1 MPGDRRLARSASPSA
16 GSSEPALTAPWLV
29 LAIIVCLLIPG
40 NFSVAGTQMSPNRT
54 ILLLIFPFLGWRW
67 LRGDAGGPNVVD
79 VLMLLST
86 AWLGLALTV
95 NHGLGTLPRST
106 ILCVEIFGGYLVGRM
121 LIRNTADYRR
131 FFVLLTLGFAC
142 LLPFAVVEL
151 LTGKNLVRA
160 LFEPIFNIPPRQG
173 NLGQR
178 LGMTRSQTVFEH
190 PILFGLVASM
200 AVANVLYIWRD
211 KFVRSVQLAA
221 FFVFMVF
228 TTISSGPMLSVLLQ
242 LAMTLWDRMGWFLRG
257 KWFWLAGAAALAL
270 VVLYFAAEF
279 HILDFIIQNLMFNP
293 QTADG
298 RLVILEYGSAEIV
311 RHPVFGIGLNEWVRP
326 WYKAP
331 SVDNFWLNYAMR
343 FGLPSLVLLVAALAI
358 SCSRIAMQSTLTR
371 RERDYRTGYLITL
384 AGITITLGAIYIWS
398 ATSVFVWI
406 YIGAGAMVLHA
417 RCGGE
422 HRGGTGPGAAGGP
435 GAQLRL
441 RAGAGL
447 RARRPAAGGG
457 AAGRRRP
464 KPPVACGST
473 GRERRSR
480 SPGRRPACLT
490 PIASSSTCWRR
501 GSGGSF
507 YLLLVMIVVM
517 GILQMLTVAS
527 ILPLMFVLQHP
538 AVIET
543 TAPLSKVYSGLGFTS
558 HQSFMMA
565 LASGVFVFVI
575 FGMVFKAVTAYA
587 TYRFTMMRSY
597 TISSRMLSGYLL
609 PALHLVPRPAQ
620 RRPRGGGA
628 RRGAEGRDDGP
639 AAGDEVHH
647 RAGDRRWR

>member
-1 MPGDRRLARSASPSA
+1 MVGPGRAWAMVERGLTVEQGTALPESRIARRPELARSASPSA

-29 LAIIVCLLIPG
+29 LAILVCLLIPG
-40 NFSVAGTQMSPNRT
+40 NFSVAGTQMSPNRA
-54 ILLLIFPFLGWRW
+54 ILLLVFPFLGWRW

-86 AWLGLALTV
+86 AWLGLGLTV
-95 NHGLGTLPRST
+95 NHGVGTLPRST

-178 LGMTRSQTVFEH
+178 LGMTRSQTVFDH

-221 FFVFMVF
+221 FFVFIVF

-242 LAMTLWDRMGWFLRG
+242 LGMTLWDRMGWFLRG
-257 KWFWLAGAAALAL
+257 KWFWLAGAAGLAL
-270 VVLYFAAEF
+270 VLLYFAAEF

-298 RLVILEYGSAEIV
+298 RLVILEYGSAEVV

-331 SVDNFWLNYAMR
+331 SFDNFWLNYAMR

-371 RERDYRTGYLITL
+371 RERDYRTGHLIAL
-384 AGITITLGAIYIWS
+384 AGITITLGATYIWS
-398 ATSVFVWI
+398 AASVFIWI
-406 YIGAGAMVLHA
+406 YIGAGAWFYMRGAAESTAEA
-417 RCGGE
+417 RVRARRAAQARSFGSAPARAFAPPAPPRAVAR
-422 HRGGTGPGAAGGP
+422 RGGTGRSRPS
-435 GAQLRL
+435 
-441 RAGAGL
+441 
-447 RARRPAAGGG
+447 PAAPRAVNGE
-457 AAGRRRP
+457 AGR
-464 KPPVACGST
+464 
-473 GRERRSR
+473 
-480 SPGRRPACLT
+480 PG
-490 PIASSSTCWRR
+490 
-501 GSGGSF
+501 
-507 YLLLVMIVVM
+507 
-517 GILQMLTVAS
+517 
-527 ILPLMFVLQHP
+527 
-538 AVIET
+538 
-543 TAPLSKVYSGLGFTS
+543 
-558 HQSFMMA
+558 
-565 LASGVFVFVI
+565 
-575 FGMVFKAVTAYA
+575 
-587 TYRFTMMRSY
+587 
-597 TISSRMLSGYLL
+597 
-609 PALHLVPRPAQ
+609 
-620 RRPRGGGA
+620 
-628 RRGAEGRDDGP
+628 DDRH
-639 AAGDEVHH
+639 V
-647 RAGDRRWR
+647 

>member
-1 MPGDRRLARSASPSA
+1 MIDRAAESLYGRVGGTAENTGLGQRIEVSNARTRKRGPAVVGPGRAWAMVERGLMVEQGTVLPESRIARRPELARSASPSA

-29 LAIIVCLLIPG
+29 LAILVCLLIPG
-40 NFSVAGTQMSPNRT
+40 NFSVAGTQMSPNRA
-54 ILLLIFPFLGWRW
+54 ILLLVFPFLGWRW

-221 FFVFMVF
+221 FFVFIVF

-242 LAMTLWDRMGWFLRG
+242 LGMTLWDRMGWFLRG
-257 KWFWLAGAAALAL
+257 KWFWLAGAAGLAL
-270 VVLYFAAEF
+270 VLLYFAAEF

-298 RLVILEYGSAEIV
+298 RLVILEYGSAEVV

-331 SVDNFWLNYAMR
+331 SFDNFWLNYAMR
-343 FGLPSLVLLVAALAI
+343 FGLPSLVLLVAALGD
-358 SCSRIAMQSTLTR
+358 QL
-371 RERDYRTGYLITL
+371 L
-384 AGITITLGAIYIWS
+384 ADRHAVDAHAS
-398 ATSVFVWI
+398 
-406 YIGAGAMVLHA
+406 GAGLPDRPPDRARRHHDRARRHLHLGRGLGLRLDLHRCRRLVLHA
-417 RCGGE
+417 RGGGE

-447 RARRPAAGGG
+447 RAPRPAAGGG
-457 AAGRRRP
+457 AAGRHRP

-480 SPGRRPACLT
+480 PPGRRPACLT

-501 GSGGSF
+501 GSGGGSTF
-507 YLLLVMIVVM
+507 C
-517 GILQMLTVAS
+517 
-527 ILPLMFVLQHP
+527 
-538 AVIET
+538 
-543 TAPLSKVYSGLGFTS
+543 
-558 HQSFMMA
+558 
-565 LASGVFVFVI
+565 
-575 FGMVFKAVTAYA
+575 
-587 TYRFTMMRSY
+587 
-597 TISSRMLSGYLL
+597 
-609 PALHLVPRPAQ
+609 
-620 RRPRGGGA
+620 
-628 RRGAEGRDDGP
+628 
-639 AAGDEVHH
+639 
-647 RAGDRRWR
+647 W